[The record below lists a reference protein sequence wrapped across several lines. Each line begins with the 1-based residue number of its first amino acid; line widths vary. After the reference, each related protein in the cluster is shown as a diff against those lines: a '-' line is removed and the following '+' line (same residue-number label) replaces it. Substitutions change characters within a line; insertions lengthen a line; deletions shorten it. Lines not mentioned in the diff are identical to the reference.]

1 MIKTDFS
8 NIGESVLFYTKMV
21 YNNFIMVTVK
31 KLKQFLPKSAII
43 HVTGYLVILSI
54 LSRILGLFRDRLLTS
69 SFDTTILD
77 AYFSAFRIPDFLYN
91 ILILGTLSSAF
102 IPLFSKLIHR
112 KDKQQEAQSL
122 VDDVLL
128 IVGVVMGGISILMLI
143 FAPYLVK
150 LVAISYEGEK
160 FQDTVILTRIMA
172 LSPFIF
178 SISSVLSSVLNAYK
192 KFVIVAF
199 APIIYNV
206 GIIIGIIWFYPLWGI
221 SGLGYGVV
229 LGAILHLLIQI
240 PSVLKLNI
248 SLKVDT
254 KLYFKNL
261 KRLWDLYWPRLFVID
276 TAMLSLFIGTIIAS
290 TRADAVTYFT
300 LAFNL
305 NALPLGVIAIS
316 FATAIFPYLTEAYA
330 KEDEQA
336 FRNYVISGIAKNLLL
351 LIPIMMLMINFRSQI
366 VRIVYGGGEFDWE
379 STKITFNTFT
389 ILALSIPFQ
398 GLIPL
403 LSRALFA
410 RHDTRTPMIVGIISM
425 FINIILALVLS
436 HYWAVLGVAAAF
448 SITMAITCLIYGITI
463 FRTIN
468 HGSVA
473 STIVYGLQ
481 VSLWS
486 FGMLGISYV
495 LKQVIGHILG
505 TDTLFDLIVQVI
517 GASTP
522 ALAIYILVTWKLGL
536 TKVLSSKNNSKL

>member
-1 MIKTDFS
+1 MNKADFS
-8 NIGESVLFYTKMV
+8 SIEKSVLFYTKIV
-21 YNNFIMVTVK
+21 YNNSIMFTVK

-43 HVTGYLVILSI
+43 HITGYLVILSI
-54 LSRILGLFRDRLLTS
+54 LSRLLGLLRDRLLTS
-69 SFDTTILD
+69 NFETSILD

-128 IVGVVMGGISILMLI
+128 IVGVVMGVISVIMVV

-150 LVAISYEGEK
+150 LVAISYEGQK
-160 FQDTVILTRIMA
+160 FTDTVTLTRIMA
-172 LSPFIF
+172 ISPFIF

-192 KFVIVAF
+192 KFIIVAL
-199 APIIYNV
+199 APIVYNI
-206 GIIIGIIWFYPLWGI
+206 GIIIGIIYFYPIWGVP
-221 SGLGYGVV
+221 GLGYGVV

-254 KLYFKNL
+254 KLYIKNL
-261 KRLWDLYWPRLFVID
+261 KRLWDLYWPRLLVID

-290 TRADAVTYFT
+290 TRPDAVTYFT

-330 KEDEQA
+330 KKDEKA
-336 FRNYVISGIAKNLLL
+336 FRDYVIGGISKNLLL
-351 LIPIMMLMINFRSQI
+351 LIPIMMLMLNFRAQI
-366 VRIVYGGGEFDWE
+366 VRIVYGGGGFTWAATE
-379 STKITFNTFT
+379 TTFETFT

-403 LSRALFA
+403 LSRTLFA
-410 RHDTRTPMIVGIISM
+410 RHDTKTPMIVGIISM
-425 FINIILALVLS
+425 LINIVLAIILS
-436 HYWAVLGVAAAF
+436 HYWGVLGVAAAF
-448 SITMAITCLIYGITI
+448 SITMAITCIIYGVII
-463 FRTIN
+463 FKTIN
-468 HGSVA
+468 HGSVTK
-473 STIVYGLQ
+473 TIMYGLQ

-486 FGMLGISYV
+486 LGMLGISYIF
-495 LKQVIGHILG
+495 KQLIGSFIG
-505 TDTLFDLIVQVI
+505 TDTLISLVIQVL
-517 GASTP
+517 GASAP
-522 ALAIYILVTWKLGL
+522 ALAIYIFITWKLGL
-536 TKVLSSKNNSKL
+536 TKVLSNQNKTK

>member
-1 MIKTDFS
+1 LNKTDFS
-8 NIGESVLFYTKMV
+8 NIEESVLFYTEIV
-21 YNNFIMVTVK
+21 YNNSIMFTVK

-43 HVTGYLVILSI
+43 HITGYLVILSV
-54 LSRILGLFRDRLLTS
+54 LSRLLGLFRDRLLTS
-69 SFDTTILD
+69 NFETSILD

-128 IVGVVMGGISILMLI
+128 IVGVVMGIISVIMI
-143 FAPYLVK
+143 AFAPYLVK
-150 LVAISYEGEK
+150 LVAISYEGQK
-160 FQDTVILTRIMA
+160 LADAVTLTRIMA
-172 LSPFIF
+172 ISPFIF

-192 KFVIVAF
+192 KFIIVAL
-199 APIIYNV
+199 APIVYNI
-206 GIIIGIIWFYPLWGI
+206 GIIIGIIWLYPIWGVP
-221 SGLGYGVV
+221 GLGYGVV

-254 KLYFKNL
+254 KLYIKNL
-261 KRLWDLYWPRLFVID
+261 KRLWDLYWPRLLVID

-290 TRADAVTYFT
+290 TKPDAVTYFT

-330 KEDEQA
+330 KEDEES
-336 FRNYVISGIAKNLLL
+336 FRDYVIGGISKNLLL
-351 LIPIMMLMINFRSQI
+351 LIPIMMLMLNFRSQI
-366 VRIVYGGGEFDWE
+366 VRIVYGGGGFSWE
-379 STKITFNTFT
+379 ATRITFQTFT

-410 RHDTRTPMIVGIISM
+410 RHDTKTPMIVGIIGM
-425 FINIILALVLS
+425 LINIVLALVLS
-436 HYWAVLGVAAAF
+436 HYWGVLGVAAAF
-448 SITMAITCLIYGITI
+448 SITMAITCIIYGVII
-463 FRTIN
+463 FRAIN
-468 HGSVA
+468 HGSVIK
-473 STIVYGLQ
+473 TMIYGLQ
-481 VSLWS
+481 VSMWS
-486 FGMLGISYV
+486 IGMLGIAYIFKQLIGSFIGTNTLISLVIQV
-495 LKQVIGHILG
+495 L
-505 TDTLFDLIVQVI
+505 
-517 GASTP
+517 GASAP
-522 ALAIYILVTWKLGL
+522 ALAIYIFITWKLGL
-536 TKVLSSKNNSKL
+536 TKVLSNQKKTK

>member
-1 MIKTDFS
+1 MF
-8 NIGESVLFYTKMV
+8 
-21 YNNFIMVTVK
+21 TVK

-43 HVTGYLVILSI
+43 HITGYLVILSI
-54 LSRILGLFRDRLLTS
+54 LSRLLGLLRDRLLTS
-69 SFDTTILD
+69 NFETSILD

-128 IVGVVMGGISILMLI
+128 IVGVVMGVISVIMVV

-150 LVAISYEGEK
+150 LVAISYEGQK
-160 FQDTVILTRIMA
+160 FTDTVTLTRIMA
-172 LSPFIF
+172 ISPFIF

-192 KFVIVAF
+192 KFIIVAL
-199 APIIYNV
+199 APIVYNI
-206 GIIIGIIWFYPLWGI
+206 GIIIGIIYFYPIWGVP
-221 SGLGYGVV
+221 GLGYGVV

-254 KLYFKNL
+254 KLYIKNL
-261 KRLWDLYWPRLFVID
+261 KRLWDLYWPRLLVID

-290 TRADAVTYFT
+290 TRPDAVTYFT

-330 KEDEQA
+330 KKDEKA
-336 FRNYVISGIAKNLLL
+336 FRDYVIGGISKNLLL
-351 LIPIMMLMINFRSQI
+351 LIPIMMLMLNFRAQI
-366 VRIVYGGGEFDWE
+366 VRIVYGGGGFTWAATE
-379 STKITFNTFT
+379 TTFETFT

-403 LSRALFA
+403 LSRTLFA
-410 RHDTRTPMIVGIISM
+410 RHDTKTPMIVGIISM
-425 FINIILALVLS
+425 LINIVLAIILS
-436 HYWAVLGVAAAF
+436 HYWGVLGVAAAF
-448 SITMAITCLIYGITI
+448 SITMAITCIIYGVII
-463 FRTIN
+463 FKTIN
-468 HGSVA
+468 HGSVTK
-473 STIVYGLQ
+473 TIMYGLQ

-486 FGMLGISYV
+486 LGMLGISYIF
-495 LKQVIGHILG
+495 KQLIGSFIG
-505 TDTLFDLIVQVI
+505 TDTLISLVIQVL
-517 GASTP
+517 GASAP
-522 ALAIYILVTWKLGL
+522 ALAIYIFITWKLGL
-536 TKVLSSKNNSKL
+536 TKVLSNQNKTK

>member
-1 MIKTDFS
+1 MF
-8 NIGESVLFYTKMV
+8 
-21 YNNFIMVTVK
+21 TVK

-43 HVTGYLVILSI
+43 HITGYLVVLSI
-54 LSRILGLFRDRLLTS
+54 LSRLLGLFRDRLLTS
-69 SFDTTILD
+69 NFETSILD

-128 IVGVVMGGISILMLI
+128 IVGVGMGIISVIMVV

-150 LVAISYEGEK
+150 LVAISYEGQK
-160 FQDTVILTRIMA
+160 LADAVTLTRIMA
-172 LSPFIF
+172 ISPFIF

-192 KFVIVAF
+192 KFIIVAL
-199 APIIYNV
+199 APIVYNI
-206 GIIIGIIWFYPLWGI
+206 GIIIGIIWFYPIWGV

-254 KLYFKNL
+254 KLYVKNL
-261 KRLWDLYWPRLFVID
+261 QRLWDLYWPRLLVID

-290 TRADAVTYFT
+290 TRPDAVTYFT

-330 KEDEQA
+330 KEDEES
-336 FRNYVISGIAKNLLL
+336 FRDYVIGGISKNLLL
-351 LIPIMMLMINFRSQI
+351 LIPIMMLMLNFRAQI
-366 VRIVYGGGEFDWE
+366 VRIVYGGGGFSWGATE
-379 STKITFNTFT
+379 TTFQTFT

-410 RHDTRTPMIVGIISM
+410 RHDTKTPMIVGIISM
-425 FINIILALVLS
+425 LINIVLALVLS
-436 HYWAVLGVAAAF
+436 HYWGVLGVAAAF
-448 SITMAITCLIYGITI
+448 SITMAITCIIYGVII

-468 HGSVA
+468 HGSVTK
-473 STIVYGLQ
+473 TIMYGLQ
-481 VSLWS
+481 VSIWS
-486 FGMLGISYV
+486 LGMLGIAYIFKQLIGSFVGTNTLISLVIQV
-495 LKQVIGHILG
+495 L
-505 TDTLFDLIVQVI
+505 
-517 GASTP
+517 GASAP
-522 ALAIYILVTWKLGL
+522 ALAIYIFITWKLGL
-536 TKVLSSKNNSKL
+536 TKVLSNQKKTK

>member
-1 MIKTDFS
+1 
-8 NIGESVLFYTKMV
+8 
-21 YNNFIMVTVK
+21 MVTVK

-128 IVGVVMGGISILMLI
+128 IVGVVMGVISILTLI

-150 LVAISYEGEK
+150 LVAISYDGEK

-192 KFVIVAF
+192 KFIIVAF
-199 APIIYNV
+199 APIVYNI
-206 GIIIGIIWFYPLWGI
+206 GIIIGIIWLYPIWGI
-221 SGLGYGVV
+221 VGLGYGVV
-229 LGAILHLLIQI
+229 LGAISHLLIQI

-254 KLYFKNL
+254 KLYLKNL
-261 KRLWDLYWPRLFVID
+261 KRLWDLYWPRLLVID

-290 TRADAVTYFT
+290 TRPDAVTYFT

-305 NALPLGVIAIS
+305 NSLPLGVIAIS

-330 KEDEQA
+330 KEEEES
-336 FRNYVISGIAKNLLL
+336 FRNYVIGGIEKNLLL
-351 LIPIMMLMINFRSQI
+351 LIPIMMLMLNFRSQI
-366 VRIVYGGGEFDWE
+366 VRIVYGGGGFGWE
-379 STKITFNTFT
+379 ETKTTFQTFT

-448 SITMAITCLIYGITI
+448 SITMVITCLIYGITI

-468 HGSVA
+468 HGSVT

-486 FGMLGISYV
+486 FGMLGVAYV
-495 LKQVIGHILG
+495 FKQIIGNILG
-505 TDTLFDLIVQVI
+505 TDTFLALIVQVI
-517 GASTP
+517 GASAP
-522 ALAIYILVTWKLGL
+522 ALAIYILITWKLGL
-536 TKVLSSKNNSKL
+536 TKVLSNKNNSKV

>member
-1 MIKTDFS
+1 ME
-8 NIGESVLFYTKMV
+8 ESVLFYVRIV
-21 YNNFIMVTVK
+21 YNNSIMFTVK

-43 HVTGYLVILSI
+43 HITGYLVILSI
-54 LSRILGLFRDRLLTS
+54 FSRLLGLFRDRLLTS
-69 SFDTTILD
+69 NFETSILD

-128 IVGVVMGGISILMLI
+128 IVGVVMGIISVIMVA

-150 LVAISYEGEK
+150 LVAISYEGQK
-160 FQDTVILTRIMA
+160 LTDTVTLTRIMA
-172 LSPFIF
+172 ISPFIF

-192 KFVIVAF
+192 KFIIVAL
-199 APIIYNV
+199 APIVYNI
-206 GIIIGIIWFYPLWGI
+206 GIIIGIIWFYPIWGVP
-221 SGLGYGVV
+221 GLGYGVV

-254 KLYFKNL
+254 KLYIKNL
-261 KRLWDLYWPRLFVID
+261 KRLWDLYWPRLLVID

-290 TRADAVTYFT
+290 TKPDAVTYFT

-330 KEDEQA
+330 KEDEES
-336 FRNYVISGIAKNLLL
+336 FRDYVIGGISKNLLL
-351 LIPIMMLMINFRSQI
+351 LIPIMMLMLNFRSQI
-366 VRIVYGGGEFDWE
+366 VRIVYGGGGFSWE
-379 STKITFNTFT
+379 ATRITFQTFT

-403 LSRALFA
+403 FSRALFA
-410 RHDTRTPMIVGIISM
+410 RHDTKTPMIVGIIGM
-425 FINIILALVLS
+425 MINIVLALVLS
-436 HYWAVLGVAAAF
+436 HYWGVLGVAAAF
-448 SITMAITCLIYGITI
+448 SITMAITCIIYGVII
-463 FRTIN
+463 FRAIN
-468 HGSVA
+468 HGSVIK
-473 STIVYGLQ
+473 TMIYGLQ
-481 VSLWS
+481 VSMWS
-486 FGMLGISYV
+486 IGMLGIAYIFKQLIGSFIGTNTLISLVIQV
-495 LKQVIGHILG
+495 L
-505 TDTLFDLIVQVI
+505 
-517 GASTP
+517 GASAP
-522 ALAIYILVTWKLGL
+522 ALAIYIFITWKLGL
-536 TKVLSSKNNSKL
+536 TKVLSNNNKTK

>member
-1 MIKTDFS
+1 LNKADFS
-8 NIGESVLFYTKMV
+8 NIEKSVLFYVKIV
-21 YNNFIMVTVK
+21 YNNSIMFTVK

-43 HVTGYLVILSI
+43 HITGYLVILSI
-54 LSRILGLFRDRLLTS
+54 FSRLLGLFRDRLLTS
-69 SFDTTILD
+69 NFETSILD

-128 IVGVVMGGISILMLI
+128 IVGVVMGIISVIMVV

-150 LVAISYEGEK
+150 LVAISYEGQK
-160 FQDTVILTRIMA
+160 LADAVTLTRIMA
-172 LSPFIF
+172 ISPFIF

-192 KFVIVAF
+192 KFIIVAL
-199 APIIYNV
+199 APIVYNV
-206 GIIIGIIWFYPLWGI
+206 GIIIGIIWLYPIWGVP
-221 SGLGYGVV
+221 GLGYGVV

-254 KLYFKNL
+254 KLYIKNL
-261 KRLWDLYWPRLFVID
+261 KRLWDLYWPRLLVID

-290 TRADAVTYFT
+290 TQPDAVTYFT

-316 FATAIFPYLTEAYA
+316 FATAIFPFLTEAYA
-330 KEDEQA
+330 REDEA
-336 FRNYVISGIAKNLLL
+336 SFRDYVIGGISKNLLL
-351 LIPIMMLMINFRSQI
+351 LIPIMMLMLNFRSQI
-366 VRIVYGGGEFDWE
+366 VRIVYGGGGFSWE
-379 STKITFNTFT
+379 ATRITFQTFT

-410 RHDTRTPMIVGIISM
+410 RHDTKTPMIVGIIGM
-425 FINIILALVLS
+425 LINIVLALVLS
-436 HYWAVLGVAAAF
+436 HYWGVLGVAAAF
-448 SITMAITCLIYGITI
+448 SITMAVTCIIYGVII
-463 FRTIN
+463 FRAIN
-468 HGSVA
+468 HGSVIK
-473 STIVYGLQ
+473 TIIYGLQ
-481 VSLWS
+481 VSMWS
-486 FGMLGISYV
+486 LGMLGIAYIFKQLIGSFIGTNTLISLVIQV
-495 LKQVIGHILG
+495 L
-505 TDTLFDLIVQVI
+505 
-517 GASTP
+517 GASAP
-522 ALAIYILVTWKLGL
+522 ALAIYIFITWKLGL
-536 TKVLSSKNNSKL
+536 TKVLSNQKKTK

>member
-1 MIKTDFS
+1 MF
-8 NIGESVLFYTKMV
+8 
-21 YNNFIMVTVK
+21 TVK
-31 KLKQFLPKSAII
+31 KIKQFLPKSAII
-43 HVTGYLVILSI
+43 HITGYLVILSI
-54 LSRILGLFRDRLLTS
+54 LSRILGLLRDRLLTS
-69 SFDTTILD
+69 NFDTATLD
-77 AYFSAFRIPDFLYN
+77 AYFSAFRIPDFLYS

-112 KDKQQEAQSL
+112 KDKQEEAQSL

-128 IVGVVMGGISILMLI
+128 IVGVIMGLVSIAMLV

-150 LVAISYEGEK
+150 LVAISYDGQK
-160 FQDTVILTRIMA
+160 FTDTVTLTRIMA

-192 KFVIVAF
+192 KFIIVAL
-199 APIIYNV
+199 APIVYNL
-206 GIIIGIIWFYPLWGI
+206 GIIIGIIWFYPIWGI
-221 SGLGYGVV
+221 AGLGYGVV

-248 SLKVDT
+248 SLKVNT
-254 KLYFKNL
+254 KLYLKNL
-261 KRLWDLYWPRLFVID
+261 KRLWDLYWPRLLVID

-290 TRADAVTYFT
+290 TRPDAVTYFT

-305 NALPLGVIAIS
+305 NALPLGVISIS

-330 KEDEQA
+330 KEDEDS

-351 LIPIMMLMINFRSQI
+351 LIPIMMLMLNFRSQI
-366 VRIVYGGGEFDWE
+366 VRIVYGGGAFDWE
-379 STKITFNTFT
+379 STRITFNTFT

-410 RHDTRTPMIVGIISM
+410 RHDTKTPMIIGIISM
-425 FINIILALVLS
+425 IINIILALILS
-436 HYWAVLGVAAAF
+436 HYWGVLGVAAAF
-448 SITMAITCLIYGITI
+448 SITMAIDCLIYLVII

-468 HGSVA
+468 HGSVVK
-473 STIVYGLQ
+473 TIIYGLQ

-486 FGMLGISYV
+486 LGMLGIAYI
-495 LKQVIGHILG
+495 LKQLIGNLIG
-505 TDTLFDLIVQVI
+505 TETLLALIIQVL
-517 GASTP
+517 GASAP
-522 ALAIYILVTWKLGL
+522 ALAIYIFITWKLGL
-536 TKVLSSKNNSKL
+536 TKVLSNTQNKSKL

>member
-1 MIKTDFS
+1 LNKADFS
-8 NIGESVLFYTKMV
+8 SIEESVLFYAKIV
-21 YNNFIMVTVK
+21 YNNVIMFTVK

-43 HVTGYLVILSI
+43 HITGYLVILSI
-54 LSRILGLFRDRLLTS
+54 LSRLLGLFRDRLLTS
-69 SFDTTILD
+69 NFETSILD

-128 IVGVVMGGISILMLI
+128 IVGVVMGIISVIMII

-150 LVAISYEGEK
+150 LVAISYEGQK
-160 FQDTVILTRIMA
+160 FTDTVTLTRIMA
-172 LSPFIF
+172 ISPFIF
-178 SISSVLSSVLNAYK
+178 SISSVLSSILNAYK
-192 KFVIVAF
+192 KFIIVAL
-199 APIIYNV
+199 APIVYNI
-206 GIIIGIIWFYPLWGI
+206 GIIIGIIYFYPIWGVP
-221 SGLGYGVV
+221 GLGYGVV

-254 KLYFKNL
+254 KLYIKNL
-261 KRLWDLYWPRLFVID
+261 KRLWQLYWPRLLVID

-290 TRADAVTYFT
+290 TKPDAVTYFT

-330 KEDEQA
+330 KEDEES
-336 FRNYVISGIAKNLLL
+336 FRDYVIGGISKNLLL
-351 LIPIMMLMINFRSQI
+351 LIPIMMLMLNFRSQI
-366 VRIVYGGGEFDWE
+366 VRIVYGGGGFGWE
-379 STKITFNTFT
+379 ETRITFQTFT

-410 RHDTRTPMIVGIISM
+410 RHDTKTPMIVGIIGM
-425 FINIILALVLS
+425 LINIVLALVLS
-436 HYWAVLGVAAAF
+436 NYWGVLGVAAAF
-448 SITMAITCLIYGITI
+448 SITMAITCIIYGVII
-463 FRTIN
+463 FRAIN
-468 HGSVA
+468 HGSVVK
-473 STIVYGLQ
+473 TILYSLQ
-481 VSLWS
+481 VCLWS
-486 FGMLGISYV
+486 LGMLGIAYIFKQLIGSFIGTNTLISLIIQV
-495 LKQVIGHILG
+495 L
-505 TDTLFDLIVQVI
+505 
-517 GASTP
+517 GASAP
-522 ALAIYILVTWKLGL
+522 ALAIYIFITWKLGL
-536 TKVLSSKNNSKL
+536 TKVLSNQKKTK

>member
-1 MIKTDFS
+1 LNKADFS
-8 NIGESVLFYTKMV
+8 NIEESVLFYVKIV
-21 YNNFIMVTVK
+21 YNNSIMFTVK
-31 KLKQFLPKSAII
+31 KLKQFLPKSAIMHI
-43 HVTGYLVILSI
+43 TGYLVILSI
-54 LSRILGLFRDRLLTS
+54 FSRLLGLFRDRLLTS
-69 SFDTTILD
+69 NFETSILD

-128 IVGVVMGGISILMLI
+128 IVGVVMGIISVIMVV

-150 LVAISYEGEK
+150 LVAISYEGQK
-160 FQDTVILTRIMA
+160 FTDTVTLTRIMA
-172 LSPFIF
+172 ISPFIF

-192 KFVIVAF
+192 KFIIVAL
-199 APIIYNV
+199 APIVYNI
-206 GIIIGIIWFYPLWGI
+206 GIIIGIIWFYPIWGV

-254 KLYFKNL
+254 KLYIKNL
-261 KRLWDLYWPRLFVID
+261 KRLWDLYWPRLLVID

-290 TRADAVTYFT
+290 TKPDAVTYFT

-330 KEDEQA
+330 KKDEES
-336 FRNYVISGIAKNLLL
+336 FRDYVIGGISKNLLL
-351 LIPIMMLMINFRSQI
+351 LIPIMMLMLNFRSQI
-366 VRIVYGGGEFDWE
+366 VRIVYGGGGFSWE
-379 STKITFNTFT
+379 ATKITFQTFT

-403 LSRALFA
+403 FSRALFA
-410 RHDTRTPMIVGIISM
+410 RHDTKTPMIVGIIGM
-425 FINIILALVLS
+425 LINIVLALVLS
-436 HYWAVLGVAAAF
+436 HYWGVLGVAAAF
-448 SITMAITCLIYGITI
+448 SITMAITCIIYGVII
-463 FRTIN
+463 FRAIN
-468 HGSVA
+468 HGSVVK
-473 STIVYGLQ
+473 TILYSLQ
-481 VSLWS
+481 VCLWS
-486 FGMLGISYV
+486 LGMLGIAYIFKQLIGSFIGTNTLISLIIQV
-495 LKQVIGHILG
+495 L
-505 TDTLFDLIVQVI
+505 
-517 GASTP
+517 GASSP
-522 ALAIYILVTWKLGL
+522 ALAIYIFITWKLGL
-536 TKVLSSKNNSKL
+536 TKVLSNQKKTK

>member
-1 MIKTDFS
+1 MF
-8 NIGESVLFYTKMV
+8 
-21 YNNFIMVTVK
+21 TVK
-31 KLKQFLPKSAII
+31 KLKQFLPKSAIMHI
-43 HVTGYLVILSI
+43 TGYLVILSI
-54 LSRILGLFRDRLLTS
+54 FSRLLGLFRDRLLTS
-69 SFDTTILD
+69 NFETSILD

-128 IVGVVMGGISILMLI
+128 IVGVVMGIISVIMVV

-150 LVAISYEGEK
+150 LVAISYEGQK
-160 FQDTVILTRIMA
+160 LVDAVTLTRIMA
-172 LSPFIF
+172 ISPFIF

-192 KFVIVAF
+192 KFIIVAL
-199 APIIYNV
+199 APIVYNI
-206 GIIIGIIWFYPLWGI
+206 GIIIGIIYFYPIWGV

-254 KLYFKNL
+254 KLYIKNL
-261 KRLWDLYWPRLFVID
+261 KRLWDLYWPRLLVID

-290 TRADAVTYFT
+290 TKPDAVTYFT

-330 KEDEQA
+330 KKDEES
-336 FRNYVISGIAKNLLL
+336 FRDYVIGGISKNLLL
-351 LIPIMMLMINFRSQI
+351 LIPIMMLMLNFRSQI
-366 VRIVYGGGEFDWE
+366 VRIVYGGGGFSWE
-379 STKITFNTFT
+379 ATKITFQTFT

-403 LSRALFA
+403 FSRALFA
-410 RHDTRTPMIVGIISM
+410 RHDTKTPMIVGIIGM
-425 FINIILALVLS
+425 LINIVLALVLS
-436 HYWAVLGVAAAF
+436 NYWGVLGVAAAF
-448 SITMAITCLIYGITI
+448 SITMAITCIIYGVII
-463 FRTIN
+463 FRAIN
-468 HGSVA
+468 HGSVIK
-473 STIVYGLQ
+473 TMIYGVQ
-481 VSLWS
+481 VSMWS
-486 FGMLGISYV
+486 IGMLVIAYIFKQLIGSFIGTNTLISLIIQV
-495 LKQVIGHILG
+495 L
-505 TDTLFDLIVQVI
+505 
-517 GASTP
+517 GASSP
-522 ALAIYILVTWKLGL
+522 ALAIYIFITWKLGL
-536 TKVLSSKNNSKL
+536 TKVLSNQKKTK

>member
-1 MIKTDFS
+1 MF
-8 NIGESVLFYTKMV
+8 
-21 YNNFIMVTVK
+21 TVK

-43 HVTGYLVILSI
+43 HITGYLVILSI
-54 LSRILGLFRDRLLTS
+54 FSRLLGLFRDRLLTS
-69 SFDTTILD
+69 NFETSILD

-128 IVGVVMGGISILMLI
+128 IVGVVMGIISVIMI
-143 FAPYLVK
+143 AFAPYLVK
-150 LVAISYEGEK
+150 LVAISYEGQK
-160 FQDTVILTRIMA
+160 LADAVTLTRIMA
-172 LSPFIF
+172 ISPFIF

-192 KFVIVAF
+192 KFIIVAL
-199 APIIYNV
+199 APIVYNI
-206 GIIIGIIWFYPLWGI
+206 GIIIGIIWLYPIWGVP
-221 SGLGYGVV
+221 GLGYGVV

-254 KLYFKNL
+254 KLYIKNL
-261 KRLWDLYWPRLFVID
+261 KRLWDLYWPRLLVID

-290 TRADAVTYFT
+290 TKPDAVTYFT

-330 KEDEQA
+330 KEDEES
-336 FRNYVISGIAKNLLL
+336 FRDYVIGGISKNLLL
-351 LIPIMMLMINFRSQI
+351 LIPIMMLMLNFRSQI
-366 VRIVYGGGEFDWE
+366 VRIVYGGGGFSWE
-379 STKITFNTFT
+379 ATRITFQTFT

-410 RHDTRTPMIVGIISM
+410 RHDTKTPMIVGIIGM
-425 FINIILALVLS
+425 LINIVLALVLS
-436 HYWAVLGVAAAF
+436 NYWGVLGVAAAF
-448 SITMAITCLIYGITI
+448 SITMAITCIIYGVII
-463 FRTIN
+463 FRAIN
-468 HGSVA
+468 HGSVIK
-473 STIVYGLQ
+473 TMIYGLQ
-481 VSLWS
+481 VSMWS
-486 FGMLGISYV
+486 IGMLGIAYIFKQLIGSFIGTNTLISLVIQV
-495 LKQVIGHILG
+495 L
-505 TDTLFDLIVQVI
+505 
-517 GASTP
+517 GASAP
-522 ALAIYILVTWKLGL
+522 ALAIYIFITWKLGL
-536 TKVLSSKNNSKL
+536 TKVLSNQKKTK

>member
-1 MIKTDFS
+1 
-8 NIGESVLFYTKMV
+8 MV
-21 YNNFIMVTVK
+21 IIK

-43 HVTGYLVILSI
+43 HITGYLVILSV

-69 SFDTTILD
+69 NFDTAILD

-128 IVGVVMGGISILMLI
+128 IVGAIMGLVSLIIII

-150 LVAISYEGEK
+150 LVAISYEGDK
-160 FQDTVILTRIMA
+160 FQDTVTLTRIMA

-178 SISSVLSSVLNAYK
+178 SVSSVLSSVLNAYK
-192 KFVIVAF
+192 KFIIVAL
-199 APIIYNV
+199 APIVYNV
-206 GIIIGIIWFYPLWGI
+206 GIIVGIIWLYPMWGI
-221 SGLGYGVV
+221 VGLGYGVV
-229 LGAILHLLIQI
+229 LGAVLHLLIQI

-261 KRLWDLYWPRLFVID
+261 KRLWDLYWPRLLVID

-290 TRADAVTYFT
+290 TKPDAVTYFT

-330 KEDEQA
+330 KEDEEA
-336 FRNYVISGIAKNLLL
+336 FRNYVIGGISKNLLL
-351 LIPIMMLMINFRSQI
+351 LIPIMMLMLNFRAQI
-366 VRIVYGGGEFDWE
+366 VRIVYGGEGFSWE
-379 STKITFNTFT
+379 STRITFETFT

-403 LSRALFA
+403 FSRALFA
-410 RHDTRTPMIVGIISM
+410 RHDTRTPMIIGIVSM
-425 FINIILALVLS
+425 LINIILALILS

-448 SITMAITCLIYGITI
+448 SLTMAITCILYGIII
-463 FRTIN
+463 FKTIN
-468 HGSVA
+468 HGSVIR
-473 STIVYGLQ
+473 TIIYGLQ
-481 VSLWS
+481 IALWS
-486 FGMLGISYV
+486 FGMLGIAYLFKRLIGDIIGTNTTLALIIQV
-495 LKQVIGHILG
+495 L
-505 TDTLFDLIVQVI
+505 
-517 GASTP
+517 GASAP
-522 ALAIYILVTWKLGL
+522 ALAIYILITWKLGL
-536 TKVLSSKNNSKL
+536 TKVLSNKNNSKL

>member
-1 MIKTDFS
+1 MNKTDFS
-8 NIGESVLFYTKMV
+8 NIEESVLFYTEIV
-21 YNNFIMVTVK
+21 YNNSIMFTVK

-43 HVTGYLVILSI
+43 HITGYLVILSV
-54 LSRILGLFRDRLLTS
+54 LSRLLGLFRDRLLTS
-69 SFDTTILD
+69 NFETSILD

-128 IVGVVMGGISILMLI
+128 IVGVVMGIISVIMI
-143 FAPYLVK
+143 AFAPYLVK
-150 LVAISYEGEK
+150 LVAISYEGQK
-160 FQDTVILTRIMA
+160 LADAVTLTRIMA
-172 LSPFIF
+172 ISPFIF

-192 KFVIVAF
+192 KFIIVAL
-199 APIIYNV
+199 APIVYNI
-206 GIIIGIIWFYPLWGI
+206 GIIIGIIWLYPIWGVP
-221 SGLGYGVV
+221 GLGYGVV

-254 KLYFKNL
+254 KLYIKNL
-261 KRLWDLYWPRLFVID
+261 KRLWDLYWPRLLVID

-290 TRADAVTYFT
+290 TKPDAVTYFT

-330 KEDEQA
+330 KEDEES
-336 FRNYVISGIAKNLLL
+336 FRDYVIGGISKNLLL
-351 LIPIMMLMINFRSQI
+351 LIPIMMLMLNFRSQI
-366 VRIVYGGGEFDWE
+366 VRIVYGGGGFSWE
-379 STKITFNTFT
+379 ATRITFQTFT

-410 RHDTRTPMIVGIISM
+410 RHDTKTPMIVGIIGM
-425 FINIILALVLS
+425 LINIVLALVLS
-436 HYWAVLGVAAAF
+436 HYWGVLGVAAAF
-448 SITMAITCLIYGITI
+448 SITMAITCIIYGVII
-463 FRTIN
+463 FRAIN
-468 HGSVA
+468 HGSVIK
-473 STIVYGLQ
+473 TMIYGLQ
-481 VSLWS
+481 VSMWS
-486 FGMLGISYV
+486 IGMLGIAYIFKQLIGSFIGTNTLISLVIQV
-495 LKQVIGHILG
+495 L
-505 TDTLFDLIVQVI
+505 
-517 GASTP
+517 GASAP
-522 ALAIYILVTWKLGL
+522 ALAIYIFITWKLGL
-536 TKVLSSKNNSKL
+536 TKVLSNQKKTK

>member
-1 MIKTDFS
+1 
-8 NIGESVLFYTKMV
+8 L
-21 YNNFIMVTVK
+21 
-31 KLKQFLPKSAII
+31 
-43 HVTGYLVILSI
+43 
-54 LSRILGLFRDRLLTS
+54 LGLFRDRLLTS
-69 SFDTTILD
+69 NFETSILD

-128 IVGVVMGGISILMLI
+128 IVGVVMGIISVIMVI

-150 LVAISYEGEK
+150 LVAISYEGQK
-160 FQDTVILTRIMA
+160 FTDTVTLTRIMA
-172 LSPFIF
+172 ISPFIF

-192 KFVIVAF
+192 KFIIVAL
-199 APIIYNV
+199 APIVYNI
-206 GIIIGIIWFYPLWGI
+206 GIIIGIIWLYPIWGVP
-221 SGLGYGVV
+221 GLGYGVV

-261 KRLWDLYWPRLFVID
+261 KRLWDLYWPRLLVID

-290 TRADAVTYFT
+290 TQPDAVTYFT

-316 FATAIFPYLTEAYA
+316 FATAIFPFLTEAYA
-330 KEDEQA
+330 REDEA
-336 FRNYVISGIAKNLLL
+336 SFRDYVIGGISKNLLL
-351 LIPIMMLMINFRSQI
+351 LIPIMMLMLNFRSQI
-366 VRIVYGGGEFDWE
+366 VRIVYGGGGFSWE
-379 STKITFNTFT
+379 ATRITFQTFT

-403 LSRALFA
+403 FSRALFA
-410 RHDTRTPMIVGIISM
+410 RHDTKTPMIVGIIGM
-425 FINIILALVLS
+425 LINIVLALVLS
-436 HYWAVLGVAAAF
+436 NYWGVLGVAAAF
-448 SITMAITCLIYGITI
+448 SITMAVTCIIYGVII
-463 FRTIN
+463 FRAIN
-468 HGSVA
+468 HGSVIK
-473 STIVYGLQ
+473 TMIYGLQ

-486 FGMLGISYV
+486 LGMLGIAYIFKQLIGSFVGTNTLISLVIQV
-495 LKQVIGHILG
+495 L
-505 TDTLFDLIVQVI
+505 

-522 ALAIYILVTWKLGL
+522 ALAIYIFITWKLGL
-536 TKVLSSKNNSKL
+536 TKVLSNNNKTK